1 MVYAIGKYLRGF
13 IHKTSKNI
21 NHVHKDSND
30 LLSVIIVLG
39 TDAHGGSKI
48 FHYGMTRN
56 EIGKGAH
63 VLNYSHV
70 RCVGGDSDKN
80 VHEGSIWN

>member
-1 MVYAIGKYLRGF
+1 M
-13 IHKTSKNI
+13 
-21 NHVHKDSND
+21 
-30 LLSVIIVLG
+30 
-39 TDAHGGSKI
+39 
-48 FHYGMTRN
+48 N